1 MWGGLT
7 GDPPCPP
14 RFRHVYRA
22 IRVLFSH
29 DKVSEIINSNTKR
42 LILLV
47 LIFAC
52 GVLLGAVY
60 TSVLNP
66 SGAHPGKQVFLSR
79 NAPEPIG
86 PYSQAVQSGNLVFL
100 SGQIGIDPV
109 SGNLTGTVED
119 QTLRAMENQREVLTS
134 AGLTFSD
141 VVQSRI
147 YLTNLSDWTTVNRV
161 YGSYF
166 NDTFPARA
174 TVQVAGLPKGAAI
187 EIEMVA
193 LKR

>member
-1 MWGGLT
+1 MGVILN
-7 GDPPCPP
+7 
-14 RFRHVYRA
+14 A
-22 IRVLFSH
+22 
-29 DKVSEIINSNTKR
+29 NTKR

-60 TSVLNP
+60 TSFLNP
-66 SGAHPGKQVFLSR
+66 SGSHPGKQVFFSR

-100 SGQIGIDPV
+100 SGQIGIDPA

-119 QTLRAMENQREVLTS
+119 QTLRAMENQRAVLAS

-147 YLTNLSDWTTVNRV
+147 YMTNLSDWTTVNRV

-174 TVQVAGLPKGAAI
+174 TVQVAGLPKGANV

>member
-1 MWGGLT
+1 MAQ
-7 GDPPCPP
+7 P
-14 RFRHVYRA
+14 
-22 IRVLFSH
+22 
-29 DKVSEIINSNTKR
+29 E
-42 LILLV
+42 
-47 LIFAC
+47 
-52 GVLLGAVY
+52 
-60 TSVLNP
+60 
-66 SGAHPGKQVFLSR
+66 KQVFLTR
-79 NAPEPIG
+79 DAPEPIG

-119 QTLRAMENQREVLTS
+119 QTIRAMENQREVLAS
-134 AGLTFSD
+134 AGLTFAD

-147 YLTNLSDWTTVNRV
+147 SMTNLSDWTTVNRV

-166 NDTFPARA
+166 NDSYPARA
-174 TVQVAGLPKGAAI
+174 TVQVAGLPKGAVI

>member
-1 MWGGLT
+1 VG
-7 GDPPCPP
+7 
-14 RFRHVYRA
+14 A
-22 IRVLFSH
+22 IL
-29 DKVSEIINSNTKR
+29 NTHTKK

-52 GVLLGAVY
+52 GLLLGAVY
-60 TSVLNP
+60 TSFLNP
-66 SGAHPGKQVFLSR
+66 SGAHPGKQVFFSSD
-79 NAPEPIG
+79 APEPIG

-109 SGNLTGTVED
+109 TGTLAGTVED
-119 QTLRAMENQREVLTS
+119 QTLRAMENQRAVLSS
-134 AGLTFSD
+134 AGLGFPD

-147 YLTNLSDWTTVNRV
+147 YLTNLSDWETVNHV
-161 YGSYF
+161 YGSCF
-166 NDTFPARA
+166 NNTYPARA
-174 TVQVAGLPKGAAI
+174 TVQVAGLPKGASV

>member
-1 MWGGLT
+1 M
-7 GDPPCPP
+7 
-14 RFRHVYRA
+14 
-22 IRVLFSH
+22 
-29 DKVSEIINSNTKR
+29 NSNAKR

-52 GVLLGAVY
+52 GVLLGVVY
-60 TSVLNP
+60 TSVLNT
-66 SGAHPGKQVFLSR
+66 SGAHLGKQVFFSEH
-79 NAPEPIG
+79 APAPIG

-119 QTLRAMENQREVLTS
+119 QTLRAMENQREVLAS
-134 AGLTFSD
+134 AGLTFAD

-187 EIEMVA
+187 EIELVA